1 MGAPHRA
8 FEFLYLISEII
19 VIILYLT
26 CTEYSTSTQG
36 QDFFKDTVLES
47 GDELWQEYADMWV
60 NAIPVSCTEISEF
73 DAIKQ
78 CMEKTDDSFSTGDTA
93 R

>member
-26 CTEYSTSTQG
+26 CTEYSTATQG
-36 QDFFKDTVLES
+36 QDFFKDTILES
-47 GDELWQEYADMWV
+47 GDELWQEYADKWV
-60 NAIPVSCTEISEF
+60 KSIPKFCTELSQF
-73 DAIKQ
+73 DAIKE
-78 CMEKTDDSFSTGDTA
+78 CMEKSEDSFSTGDTG

>member
-47 GDELWQEYADMWV
+47 GDELWQDYADKWV
-60 NAIPVSCTEISEF
+60 NAIPVVCTEKSLFDGIKDCIEKSE
-73 DAIKQ
+73 
-78 CMEKTDDSFSTGDTA
+78 DSFSTGDTG

>member
-47 GDELWQEYADMWV
+47 GDELWQDYAEKWV
-60 NAIPVSCTEISEF
+60 SAIPIVCTEKSLFDGIKDCIEKSE
-73 DAIKQ
+73 
-78 CMEKTDDSFSTGDTA
+78 DSFSTGDTG

>member
-47 GDELWQEYADMWV
+47 GDELWQEYADKWV
-60 NAIPVSCTEISEF
+60 SVIPVVCTEKSLFDGIKDCIEKSE
-73 DAIKQ
+73 
-78 CMEKTDDSFSTGDTA
+78 DSFSTGDTG